1 MTETDQSYWDA
12 IERGEMALPFCV
24 PCQKFFFY
32 PRPFC
37 PNCWSEEVERRTV
50 SGKGTVWSYSVVHF
64 PHGPNEGWKSRVPYI
79 VALITLEEN
88 VRLMSNIVDCPIEK
102 VATGMRVNLIYRE
115 LDGRMLPLF
124 VPA

>member
-1 MTETDQSYWDA
+1 M
-12 IERGEMALPFCV
+12 
-24 PCQKFFFY
+24 
-32 PRPFC
+32 
-37 PNCWSEEVERRTV
+37 
-50 SGKGTVWSYSVVHF
+50 VHF

-102 VATGMRVNLIYRE
+102 VGTGMKVNLIYRE